1 MTTRA
6 HFSPSPEQRAVIEY
20 PLEPLRVAAGAGS
33 GKTGTMAQRLAH
45 FVANGTVAP
54 EEALGITFTNK
65 AAGELADRLR
75 TTLPEAAAEGREVEV
90 TTYHGFA
97 HGLLREFGPLV
108 GTTREVRIV
117 TPGYSR
123 QLIRDA
129 IAAGSRP
136 RLDLTQPGKV
146 VDRIAG
152 LASALGD
159 HLRSAAE
166 LVLPEGDEV
175 AAERNALAAVLADY
189 ERRKHHLGV
198 VDFSDLVT
206 LAYRLVTENPDLA
219 ARIRHRYRIVLLDEY
234 QDTNPGQRELL
245 RTIFGAGFPVTAV
258 GDTDQTIY
266 EWRGASPRNFESFPT
281 HFPRSDGEPA
291 ESKSLSVSWRND
303 VAVVGVANAVRA
315 RLAVPGPLPALAH
328 RPGAGPGRIVSH
340 WDHSS
345 SGEARW
351 LAAEVEAL
359 HEDGTPWREIAVLF
373 RKHRQMAA
381 IRDAL
386 VDRGIPV
393 EVASLGGLL
402 EVPEVVDLH
411 AWLRI
416 LGRPD
421 DAVALSRLLTGAHYR
436 LGLGDLAPL
445 VRWVKARLKREVDDE
460 VEIGWALLEA
470 VDDLEH
476 VAGLDTEARGRLERF
491 RSLYRSLL
499 VIAQGVSLVELCR
512 NVLDR
517 TDAWAEV
524 EALDDAARIS
534 ARLNLYR
541 FLDLAEEWSPLEGA
555 PSLAAFLDHL
565 DLLADETSSGE
576 LDTARV
582 SGADAVPLLTVHRAK
597 GLEWDV
603 VFLPA
608 LEHQVFPSR
617 VIQFEDPVTVP
628 SVLPYALRLDAAD
641 LPDLPEDGEERRDL
655 LREAH
660 DDQEWRTAYV
670 AVTRARHSLFGSG
683 AFWTGGANPRDPSRL
698 FDIIDAVAEPAPG
711 RCVESREPPTETG
724 TRAGQPS
731 PDPLFAA
738 GWRQAVA
745 TTASDA
751 GTPSR
756 LAAAAGLAAPY
767 DRAVDQLRIEL
778 AGLPEPAEAET
789 TPLPFAASVTGMV
802 TLATCPLRY
811 RWSEIERLPR
821 RPSVAARRGVELHRH
836 IELHNRG
843 SVPFEEAETGFYD
856 AVGEEAAPES
866 AYAKFTR
873 SRFAAI
879 RPILVESPFTLV
891 VGEAR
896 ISGRIDAV
904 YEDAVGWEVVDFK
917 SGRASDD
924 PARRVQLEAYALAVA
939 EAGLAGGR
947 SPGSIR
953 VTFAYCG
960 GEELEEV
967 TESVDA
973 AWLAAA
979 REHLASLLAA
989 ADAPEH
995 LPTPSPS
1002 CRRCD
1007 FLHMC
1012 PAGTAWVGDHP

>member
-1 MTTRA
+1 VTTA
-6 HFSPSPEQRAVIEY
+6 HFTPSPEQRAVIEY

-33 GKTGTMAQRLAH
+33 GKTGTMARRLAH
-45 FVANGTVAP
+45 FVAGGEIAP

-65 AAGELADRLR
+65 AAGELAERLR

-129 IAAGSRP
+129 IAADSRP

-159 HLRSAAE
+159 HLRSAQD
-166 LVLPEGDEV
+166 LVVPRDDEV
-175 AAERNALAAVLADY
+175 SIERNALAAVLADY
-189 ERRKHHLGV
+189 ERRKQQLGV

-219 ARIRHRYRIVLLDEY
+219 ARIRNRYRIVLLDEY

-245 RTIFGAGFPVTAV
+245 RTIFGEGFPVTAV

-266 EWRGASPRNFESFPT
+266 EWRGASPRNFESFPD
-281 HFPRSDGEPA
+281 HFSRTDGQPA

-303 VAVVGVANAVRA
+303 VAIVGVANVVRSQ
-315 RLAVPGPLPALAH
+315 LAVPGPLPALAH
-328 RPGAGPGRIVSH
+328 RPAAGPGRIVSH

-345 SGEARW
+345 SREARW

-359 HEDGTPWREIAVLF
+359 HEAGTPWREIAVLF

-411 AWLRI
+411 AWLKI

-445 VRWVKARLKREVDDE
+445 VHWVKARLKRPVDDE

-470 VDDLEH
+470 VDDLERVKGLGA
-476 VAGLDTEARGRLERF
+476 VARERLERF
-491 RSLYRSLL
+491 RTLYRSLL
-499 VIAQGVSLVELCR
+499 VTAQGVSLVELCR

-565 DLLADETSSGE
+565 DLLAGETSSGE
-576 LDTARV
+576 LSPGQRRGRRA
-582 SGADAVPLLTVHRAK
+582 LLTVHQPRPGMGHLLLTHCNARCCRASSSS
-597 GLEWDV
+597 G
-603 VFLPA
+603 A
-608 LEHQVFPSR
+608 
-617 VIQFEDPVTVP
+617 VP
-628 SVLPYALRLDAAD
+628 SVLPYRLRLDAG
-641 LPDLPEDGEERRDL
+641 DLPELPSDLEERHNI
-655 LREAH
+655 LRLAH

-670 AVTRARHSLFGSG
+670 AVTRARHCLYGSG
-683 AFWTGGANPRDPSRL
+683 AFWTGGAKPRDRSPL
-698 FDIIDAVAEPAPG
+698 FEIIDGLGEAAPG
-711 RCVESREPPTETG
+711 RCAEPGEPPTETG
-724 TRAGQPS
+724 TRMGHPS
-731 PDPLFAA
+731 PDPLF
-738 GWRQAVA
+738 GEGYRQAVA
-745 TTASDA
+745 ATAADA
-751 GTPSR
+751 ETPRR
-756 LAAAAGLAAPY
+756 LAAAAGLAGPY

-778 AGLPEPAEAET
+778 AGLPEPA
-789 TPLPFAASVTGMV
+789 G
-802 TLATCPLRY
+802 
-811 RWSEIERLPR
+811 
-821 RPSVAARRGVELHRH
+821 
-836 IELHNRG
+836 
-843 SVPFEEAETGFYD
+843 
-856 AVGEEAAPES
+856 
-866 AYAKFTR
+866 
-873 SRFAAI
+873 
-879 RPILVESPFTLV
+879 
-891 VGEAR
+891 
-896 ISGRIDAV
+896 
-904 YEDAVGWEVVDFK
+904 
-917 SGRASDD
+917 
-924 PARRVQLEAYALAVA
+924 A
-939 EAGLAGGR
+939 EA
-947 SPGSIR
+947 
-953 VTFAYCG
+953 
-960 GEELEEV
+960 
-967 TESVDA
+967 
-973 AWLAAA
+973 
-979 REHLASLLAA
+979 
-989 ADAPEH
+989 
-995 LPTPSPS
+995 TPSPS
-1002 CRRCD
+1002 HR
-1007 FLHMC
+1007 
-1012 PAGTAWVGDHP
+1012 